1 MSNFKMKSHKDEVLD
16 ELDSKIEIALEEI
29 GLEAEKYA
37 KMKCPVDTG
46 RLRNSISH
54 LVSGQGQKTVKYK
67 AMEYYTTK
75 AGKKSKRRKSVDYS
89 YKTGNASGDNSNSV
103 YIGTNVEYAPYVEFG
118 TSKQK
123 PQPYL
128 KPAVTDHVDE
138 YKRIVKSIL
147 KED

>member
-1 MSNFKMKSHKDEVLD
+1 MSNFKMTSHKDEVLD
-16 ELDSKIEIALEEI
+16 ELDEKIEIALEEI

-46 RLRNSISH
+46 LLHNSITHALDGQEPAISEYQDNPKKQ
-54 LVSGQGQKTVKYK
+54 SGSYSGAVPNESK
-67 AMEYYTTK
+67 
-75 AGKKSKRRKSVDYS
+75 GKR
-89 YKTGNASGDNSNSV
+89 TV
-103 YIGTNVEYAPYVEFG
+103 YIGTNVEYAQDVEFG

-128 KPAVTDHVDE
+128 KPAVTNHVGK
-138 YKRIVKSIL
+138 YKKIVESTL

>member
-1 MSNFKMKSHKDEVLD
+1 MSNFKMTSHKDEVLD
-16 ELDSKIEIALEEI
+16 ELDEKIEIALEEI

-46 RLRNSISH
+46 LLHNSITHALDGQEPAISEYQDNPEKQ
-54 LVSGQGQKTVKYK
+54 SGSYSGATPK
-67 AMEYYTTK
+67 EPE
-75 AGKKSKRRKSVDYS
+75 GKR
-89 YKTGNASGDNSNSV
+89 TV
-103 YIGTNVEYAPYVEFG
+103 YIGTNVEYAPDVEFG

-128 KPAVTDHVDE
+128 KPAVTDHLGK
-138 YKRIVKSIL
+138 YKRILKETL

>member
-1 MSNFKMKSHKDEVLD
+1 MRNFKMTSHKDEVLD
-16 ELDSKIEIALEEI
+16 ELDSKVEIALEEI

-46 RLRNSISH
+46 LLHNSITHALDGQEPAISEYQDNPEKQ
-54 LVSGQGQKTVKYK
+54 SGSYSGAVPNESK
-67 AMEYYTTK
+67 
-75 AGKKSKRRKSVDYS
+75 GKR
-89 YKTGNASGDNSNSV
+89 TV
-103 YIGTNVEYAPYVEFG
+103 YIGTNVEYAQDVEFG

-128 KPAVTDHVDE
+128 KPAVTDHLGK
-138 YKRIVKSIL
+138 YKRILKETL

>member
-1 MSNFKMKSHKDEVLD
+1 MSLFKMTSHKDEVLD
-16 ELDSKIEIALEEI
+16 ELDSKIEKALEMI

-37 KMKCPVDTG
+37 KMKCPVDSG

-54 LVSGQGQKTVKYK
+54 LVSGQGQKTVEYK

-89 YKTGNASGDNSNSV
+89 YKTGDASGDNSNSV

-128 KPAVTDHVDE
+128 KPAVTDHLGK
-138 YKRIVKSIL
+138 YKRILKETL